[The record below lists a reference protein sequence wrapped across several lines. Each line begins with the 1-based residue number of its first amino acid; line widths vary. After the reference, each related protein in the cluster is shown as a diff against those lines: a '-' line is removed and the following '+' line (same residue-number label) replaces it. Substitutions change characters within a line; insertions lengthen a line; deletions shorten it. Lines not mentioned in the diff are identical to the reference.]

1 MNQHPIPQNISTYK
15 FRLIG
20 DMTVKQFILLAL
32 GVGGAVFF
40 YTSNLLGLI
49 KYTLIGI
56 SALIGIGMAFFTIDG
71 RPMET
76 WIKAYLAAIYAPT
89 QFIWRKSPKIP
100 AFFSYTPSPDTIPA
114 QTQEMLSA
122 AVRRKQA
129 GLSSFLQTLPE
140 YQLSSKLNQQ
150 EASHLSQITNLFTH
164 PQTPIPNTISNP
176 NPPLPTFKP
185 SSSQIHINTL
195 PTQTSITPPQSP
207 SQKIVNPT
215 PVLRDTNRPS
225 GVIVAPEIQIID
237 DNKTRPDPPLAGTIQ
252 VSATPPQISIP
263 QPQAEALIQKTLP
276 PAQATQKPIT
286 DQSLPFPSTPATPNT
301 AVGMVLD
308 KDNKIIENAII
319 EIRDPNGTP
328 VRATKTNKLG
338 QFISTTPLKNGTYQL
353 QVDKDGY
360 EFDLISLELKGQIL
374 PPLKIQAK

>member
-32 GVGGAVFF
+32 GIGGAVLF

-76 WIKAYLAAIYAPT
+76 WIKAYLTAIYAPT
-89 QFIWRKSPKIP
+89 QFIWRKTPKIP

-164 PQTPIPNTISNP
+164 PQPITHSAIITP
-176 NPPLPTFKP
+176 PPLP
-185 SSSQIHINTL
+185 SSNLIASQVHINTL
-195 PTQTSITPPQSP
+195 PTQTPVAPPQSH
-207 SQKIVNPT
+207 VATT
-215 PVLRDTNRPS
+215 PNQSSNLRDSIQPS
-225 GVIVAPEIQIID
+225 GVIVAPEIKII
-237 DNKTRPDPPLAGTIQ
+237 NETKASPVQPLTGTIQ
-252 VSATPPQISIP
+252 ISSAPPQPSTP
-263 QPQAEALIQKTLP
+263 QPQAQTTNQKPLP
-276 PAQATQKPIT
+276 SARTTQKPVT
-286 DQSLPFPSTPATPNT
+286 DQKLPFPSTPTTPNT

-308 KDNKIIENAII
+308 KDDKIIENAII

-360 EFDLISLELKGQIL
+360 EFDLVSLELKGQIL

>member
-32 GVGGAVFF
+32 GIGGAVLF

-76 WIKAYLAAIYAPT
+76 WIKAYLVAIYAPT

-140 YQLSSKLNQQ
+140 YQLNSKLNQQ
-150 EASHLSQITNLFTH
+150 EANHLSQITNLFTH
-164 PQTPIPNTISNP
+164 PQTPIPISISTP
-176 NPPLPTFKP
+176 NPPSSPLNP

-195 PTQTSITPPQSP
+195 PIQTPTTSSESTLSPAPTPTQTH
-207 SQKIVNPT
+207 
-215 PVLRDTNRPS
+215 RDSNRPS
-225 GVIVAPEIQIID
+225 GVIVTSEIRIIG
-237 DNKTRPDPPLAGTIQ
+237 DNKSQPHPPLTGTIQ
-252 VSATPPQISIP
+252 VSSVPSQPSTL
-263 QPQAEALIQKTLP
+263 QPQAQTLIQPTP
-276 PAQATQKPIT
+276 INSDVQKPIT
-286 DQSLPFPSTPATPNT
+286 DQNLPFPSTPTTPNT
-301 AVGMVLD
+301 AVGMVLN

-319 EIRDPNGTP
+319 EIRDPNGIP

-360 EFDLISLELKGQIL
+360 EFNLISLELKGQIL

>member
-32 GVGGAVFF
+32 GIGGAVLF

-76 WIKAYLAAIYAPT
+76 WIKAYLVAIYTPT

-122 AVRRKQA
+122 AVLRKQA

-140 YQLSSKLNQQ
+140 YQLNSKLNQQ
-150 EASHLSQITNLFTH
+150 EVNHLSQITNLFTH
-164 PQTPIPNTISNP
+164 PQTPIPISISTP
-176 NPPLPTFKP
+176 NPPSLSNP

-195 PTQTSITPPQSP
+195 PIQAPTTTPSESTLSPVPTPTQTHS
-207 SQKIVNPT
+207 
-215 PVLRDTNRPS
+215 DANRPS
-225 GVIVAPEIQIID
+225 GVIVAPEIRIID
-237 DNKTRPDPPLAGTIQ
+237 DHKSQPHPPLTGTIQ
-252 VSATPPQISIP
+252 ISSISSQP
-263 QPQAEALIQKTLP
+263 ITSQPQAQTLIQ
-276 PAQATQKPIT
+276 QAPINSDVQKPIT
-286 DQSLPFPSTPATPNT
+286 DQNLPFPSTPTTPNT
-301 AVGMVLD
+301 AVGMVLN

-319 EIRDPNGTP
+319 EIRDPNGIP

-360 EFDLISLELKGQIL
+360 EFNLISLELKGQIL

>member
-32 GVGGAVFF
+32 GIGGAVLF

-122 AVRRKQA
+122 AVLRKQA

-140 YQLSSKLNQQ
+140 YQLNSKLNQQ
-150 EASHLSQITNLFTH
+150 EANHLSQITNLFTH
-164 PQTPIPNTISNP
+164 PQTPIPISISTP
-176 NPPLPTFKP
+176 NPPSLSNP

-195 PTQTSITPPQSP
+195 PIQAPTTTPSESTLSPVPTSTQTRS
-207 SQKIVNPT
+207 
-215 PVLRDTNRPS
+215 DADRPS

-237 DNKTRPDPPLAGTIQ
+237 DHKSQPHPPLTGTIQ
-252 VSATPPQISIP
+252 ISSISSQPSAP
-263 QPQAEALIQKTLP
+263 QPQAQTLIQ
-276 PAQATQKPIT
+276 QAPINSDVQKPIT
-286 DQSLPFPSTPATPNT
+286 DQSLPFPSTPTTPNT
-301 AVGMVLD
+301 AVGMVLN

-319 EIRDPNGTP
+319 EIRDPNGIP

-360 EFDLISLELKGQIL
+360 EFNLISLELNGQIL

>member
-32 GVGGAVFF
+32 GVGGAVLF
-40 YTSNLLGLI
+40 YTSNLFGLI

-76 WIKAYLAAIYAPT
+76 WIKAYLTAIYAPT

-164 PQTPIPNTISNP
+164 PQPSIPTPNVTPTL
-176 NPPLPTFKP
+176 PPP
-185 SSSQIHINTL
+185 SLNQASSQIHINTL
-195 PTQTSITPPQSP
+195 PTQTPVTPPVSTPAPTLSP
-207 SQKIVNPT
+207 PQT
-215 PVLRDTNRPS
+215 LRDINRPS
-225 GVIVAPEIQIID
+225 GVMVAQEIQIID
-237 DNKTRPDPPLAGTIQ
+237 DNKTRPDPPLTGTIQ
-252 VSATPPQISIP
+252 VSITPPQPNTP
-263 QPQAEALIQKTLP
+263 QPQVQALIQKTLP

-286 DQSLPFPSTPATPNT
+286 DQNLPFPSTPTTPNT

-338 QFISTTPLKNGTYQL
+338 QFISTTPLKNGIYQL

-360 EFDLISLELKGQIL
+360 EFNLVSLELKGQIL